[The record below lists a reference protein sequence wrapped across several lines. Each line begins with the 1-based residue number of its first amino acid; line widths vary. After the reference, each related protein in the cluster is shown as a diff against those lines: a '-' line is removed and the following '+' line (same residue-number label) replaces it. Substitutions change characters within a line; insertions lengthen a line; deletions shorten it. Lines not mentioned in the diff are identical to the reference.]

1 MTRDGP
7 SAGDAEAADLRP
19 ADLRPEERPLSTLLE
34 DVVDR
39 APAGRRVSVGDLLH
53 AFGNRAFGALIFIFA
68 APNMLPIGVPGLSA
82 ILGAPLLF
90 LTWQLACGRA
100 RPWLPEIIRHRSFAS
115 ADFARLV
122 ERVVPWLRRLEHFGR
137 HRLSGL
143 TEPAAERAIGIVAF
157 VLSLVLFLPIPLGNM
172 APGFA
177 LSLLALGVL
186 KRDGVA
192 VLLGVLAGIGSLLLV
207 SGVVYGLAKAAIF
220 IARNALGA

>member
-7 SAGDAEAADLRP
+7 SAGPAEAADRR
-19 ADLRPEERPLSTLLE
+19 AEERPLSALLQ
-34 DVVDR
+34 DIVDG
-39 APAGRRVSVGDLLH
+39 APAGRRVSIGDLLH

-82 ILGAPLLF
+82 VLGAPLLF
-90 LTWQLACGRA
+90 LTWQLMCGRA
-100 RPWLPEIIRHRSFAS
+100 RPWLPEIIRHRSFAR

-137 HRLSGL
+137 RRLSGL
-143 TEPAAERAIGIVAF
+143 TEPAAERAIGTVAF
-157 VLSLVLFLPIPLGNM
+157 VLALVLFLPIPLGNM

-192 VLLGVLAGIGSLLLV
+192 VLLGVLAGAGSILLV
-207 SGVVYGLAKAAIF
+207 SGVVYGLVKAAIF
-220 IARNALGA
+220 IARSAFGA